1 MRFLHELPA
10 HDLTYD
16 DAFLVPTRSSV
27 ASRFGVDLSAPDGSG
42 ATIPIIVANMT
53 AVAGRRMAETVARRG
68 GLVIIPQDIP
78 VEVVADEHA
87 LECTIYQVERIL
99 AIAALDAWY
108 DLRGSD
114 ADATRWEAC
123 RAAVRGE
130 VVTMEQLAI
139 VLRLA
144 SEHEQ

>member
-1 MRFLHELPA
+1 MKYKTSEGLEFDDLSVAIRTELERINA
-10 HDLTYD
+10 ELYD
-16 DAFLVPTRSSV
+16 DGEILLAVGDVEHVVTCGWSIEV
-27 ASRFGVDLSAPDGSG
+27 EISG
-42 ATIPIIVANMT
+42 
-53 AVAGRRMAETVARRG
+53 
-68 GLVIIPQDIP
+68 
-78 VEVVADEHA
+78 ADEHA
-87 LECTIYQVERIL
+87 LECTRYRVERIL

-130 VVTMEQLAI
+130 IVTMEQLAI

-144 SEHEQ
+144 SDHE

>member
-1 MRFLHELPA
+1 MKYKTSEGLEFDDLSVAIRTELERINA
-10 HDLTYD
+10 ELYD
-16 DAFLVPTRSSV
+16 DDETMLVVGDIDRIVICGWSI
-27 ASRFGVDLSAPDGSG
+27 GVEISW
-42 ATIPIIVANMT
+42 
-53 AVAGRRMAETVARRG
+53 
-68 GLVIIPQDIP
+68 
-78 VEVVADEHA
+78 ADEHA